1 MERGMK
7 ILACVV
13 GLVFGT
19 AVLSL
24 MASVMGESAG
34 PGGIMTVAV
43 FLALVFGA
51 IGLCTLKYDPLEGL
65 CMIGNG
71 VTVILFS
78 WLVTVPYI
86 QRCADEELRMCDTVI
101 SFTDKNFDRLDA
113 DRNGV
118 IDGKE
123 LKSAKEWTDV
133 SADEH
138 ATIEHIRTH
147 VSTIGHVTKSTLSPL
162 FAEGAPNDNEY
173 GISKADLKTYS
184 ERLKQSRK
192 NWIRQ

>member
-51 IGLCTLKYDPLEGL
+51 IGLRTLKDDPLEGL

-71 VTVILFS
+71 VTAILFS
-78 WLVTVPYI
+78 WLVTVPYV
-86 QRCADEELRMCDTVI
+86 QRTVDEQLRMCETVI
-101 SFTDKNFDRLDA
+101 GFTDKNFDRLDA
-113 DRNGV
+113 DHNGI
-118 IDGKE
+118 IDEPE
-123 LKSAKEWTDV
+123 LKSAKEWTGV
-133 SADEH
+133 TADEH
-138 ATIEHIRTH
+138 ATIEHIGAN
-147 VSTIGHVTKSTLSPL
+147 VSAIGHVTKSTLSPL
-162 FAEGAPNDNEY
+162 WAEGAPNNKEY
-173 GISKADLKTYS
+173 GISKEDVKTYS
-184 ERLKQSRK
+184 ERLKETRK